1 MEYAE
6 ENLRSAKVL
15 CESHLYNPALNNAQQ
30 AVEKALKALLIE
42 RSVRFRKTHSI
53 NELRRLVFDA
63 GIRIELNEDECDL
76 LDSIYLPSKYP
87 LGSALPDYSP
97 DLSICSQC
105 ISVAERVLKEI
116 QTLLAQGQT

>member
-1 MEYAE
+1 MKKETNTWLEYAE

-53 NELRRLVFDA
+53 NERRLVFDA

-76 LDSIYLPSKYP
+76 LDSIY
-87 LGSALPDYSP
+87 SA
-97 DLSICSQC
+97 IQV
-105 ISVAERVLKEI
+105 SVGER
-116 QTLLAQGQT
+116 LAGLFA